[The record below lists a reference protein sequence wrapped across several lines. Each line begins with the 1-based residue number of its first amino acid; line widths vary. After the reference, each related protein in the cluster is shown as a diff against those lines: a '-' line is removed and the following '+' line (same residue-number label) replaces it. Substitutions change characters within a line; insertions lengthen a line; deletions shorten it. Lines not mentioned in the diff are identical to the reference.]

1 MRWLVLRGWACLLEP
16 EGGQQSYPARS
27 VLLEPKRAVK
37 SLRKRESLVSRL
49 ARLEPHK
56 HFFEE
61 IMCLKK
67 RALFMWE
74 ARKNRTTKDPF
85 DPTTVCLGGENFT
98 SRLLEI
104 PTSEARSFL

>member
-1 MRWLVLRGWACLLEP
+1 MSPRTEK
-16 EGGQQSYPARS
+16 GGQQSYPARS

-37 SLRKRESLVSRL
+37 SFRRESLVSRL

-67 RALFMWE
+67 RAWFMWE
-74 ARKNRTTKDPF
+74 A
-85 DPTTVCLGGENFT
+85 
-98 SRLLEI
+98 
-104 PTSEARSFL
+104 